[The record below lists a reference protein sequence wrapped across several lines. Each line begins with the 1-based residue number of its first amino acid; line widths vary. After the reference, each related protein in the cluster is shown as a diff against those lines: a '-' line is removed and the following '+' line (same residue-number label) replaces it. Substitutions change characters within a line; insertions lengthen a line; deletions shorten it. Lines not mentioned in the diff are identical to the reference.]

1 MQQLYMEEEQNELEI
16 DLRELLFIIRRKLW
30 IVILSAVLFGAAALL
45 GTKFLITPQY
55 TSSSSLL
62 VLTKET
68 TLSSLADLQM
78 GSQLTND
85 YRVLIL
91 SRPVLQK
98 VVDNLELEYDYKHLK
113 DKVSISNPSD
123 TRILIISVEDED
135 PKQAC
140 TIVDELAE
148 VSSAYIGDKMEVIPP
163 KIIESGEVDEDPT
176 SPNTLKNTAVG
187 IFLGL
192 VLSIGVIVIIAILD
206 DTIKSE
212 EDIEKYLNVTNL
224 ASIPDRKDYINK
236 KSKKAK
242 KSKEK

>member
-1 MQQLYMEEEQNELEI
+1 M
-16 DLRELLFIIRRKLW
+16 
-30 IVILSAVLFGAAALL
+30 
-45 GTKFLITPQY
+45 
-55 TSSSSLL
+55 
-62 VLTKET
+62 
-68 TLSSLADLQM
+68 
-78 GSQLTND
+78 
-85 YRVLIL
+85 IL

-98 VVDNLELEYDYKHLK
+98 VVDNLELEYDYKRLK
-113 DKVSISNPSD
+113 SKVSISNPSD

-176 SPNTLKNTAVG
+176 SPNILKNTAVG

-192 VLSIGVIVIIAILD
+192 VISIGVIVIIAILD

>member
-30 IVILSAVLFGAAALL
+30 IVILSAVLFGAAALF

-98 VVDNLELEYDYKHLK
+98 VVDNLELEYDYKRLK
-113 DKVSISNPSD
+113 SKVSISNPSD

-176 SPNTLKNTAVG
+176 SPNILKNTAVG

-192 VLSIGVIVIIAILD
+192 VISIGVIVIIAILD

>member
-16 DLRELLFIIRRKLW
+16 DLRELFFIIKRKLW
-30 IVILSAVLFGAAALL
+30 IVILSAIVLGAAALF
-45 GTKFLITPQY
+45 GTKLLITPQY

-85 YRVLIL
+85 YKVLIL
-91 SRPVLQK
+91 SRPVLQE
-98 VVDNLELEYDYKHLK
+98 VVENLELEYSYKKLK
-113 DKVSISNPSD
+113 AKVSISNPSD
-123 TRILIISVEDED
+123 TRILIISVQDAD
-135 PKQAC
+135 PEQAC
-140 TIVDELAE
+140 RIVDELAE

-163 KIIESGEVDEDPT
+163 KIIESGEVDLTPT

-187 IFLGL
+187 IFLGI
-192 VLSIGVIVIIAILD
+192 VLSVGLIVVLAILD

-212 EDIEKYLNVTNL
+212 EDVEKYLNVTNL

-236 KSKKAK
+236 GSKKTK

>member
-16 DLRELLFIIRRKLW
+16 DLTELLFIIRRKLW
-30 IVILSAVLFGAAALL
+30 IVILSAVLFGAAALF

-98 VVDNLELEYDYKHLK
+98 VVDNLELEYDYKRLK
-113 DKVSISNPSD
+113 SKVSISNPSD
-123 TRILIISVEDED
+123 TRILIISVEDEN

-176 SPNTLKNTAVG
+176 SPNILKNTAVG

-192 VLSIGVIVIIAILD
+192 VISIGVIVIIAILD

>member
-1 MQQLYMEEEQNELEI
+1 MEEEQNELEI
-16 DLRELLFIIRRKLW
+16 DLTELLFIIRRKLW
-30 IVILSAVLFGAAALL
+30 IVILSAVLFGAAALF

-98 VVDNLELEYDYKHLK
+98 VVDNLELEYDYKRLK
-113 DKVSISNPSD
+113 SKVSISNPSD
-123 TRILIISVEDED
+123 TRILIISVEDEN

-176 SPNTLKNTAVG
+176 SPNILKNTAVG

-192 VLSIGVIVIIAILD
+192 VISIGVIVIIAILD

>member
-16 DLRELLFIIRRKLW
+16 DLTELLFIIRRKLW
-30 IVILSAVLFGAAALL
+30 IVILSAVLFGAAALF

-98 VVDNLELEYDYKHLK
+98 VVDNLGLEYDYKRLK
-113 DKVSISNPSD
+113 SKVSISNPSD

>member
-30 IVILSAVLFGAAALL
+30 IVILSAVLFGAAALF
-45 GTKFLITPQY
+45 GTKFLIAPQY

-98 VVDNLELEYDYKHLK
+98 VVDNLELEYDYKRLK
-113 DKVSISNPSD
+113 SKVSISNPSD

-176 SPNTLKNTAVG
+176 SPNILKNTAVG

-192 VLSIGVIVIIAILD
+192 VISIGVIVIIAILD